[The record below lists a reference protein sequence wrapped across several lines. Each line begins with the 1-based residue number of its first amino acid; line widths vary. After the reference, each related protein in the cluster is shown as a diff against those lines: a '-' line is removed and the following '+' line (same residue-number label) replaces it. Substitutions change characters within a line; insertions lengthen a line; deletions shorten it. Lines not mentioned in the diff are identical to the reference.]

1 MEDVK
6 TISEAGKKKTLR
18 RIVILCSAIVILLVL
33 LILGLRLLSGHGSI
47 NQPAP
52 VLIAEK
58 SHYQMFEV
66 RTGEILLGYEI
77 TLRNDSDKDLEDFA
91 LRGTLR
97 EDYKSGFI
105 LDPNASV
112 RQWNQNAGT
121 TFTLTA
127 GQTRTFDL
135 VLVAPFFRNAGEP
148 SKVLPELYIIYPDG
162 SEGKIEKE

>member
-6 TISEAGKKKTLR
+6 TISESGKKKTLR

-33 LILGLRLLSGHGSI
+33 LIAGLRLLSGHNSS
-47 NQPAP
+47 NRPAP

-66 RTGEILLGYEI
+66 RTNEILLGYEI
-77 TLRNDSDKDLEDFA
+77 TLRNDSDEALEDFA
-91 LRGTLR
+91 LRGTLQ

-112 RQWNQNAGT
+112 RQWNQNGGT
-121 TFTLTA
+121 TFTLAA
-127 GQTRTFDL
+127 GQTRTFDV
-135 VLVAPFFRNAGEP
+135 VLVASYFRNAGKP

-162 SEGKIEKE
+162 TEGKITKE